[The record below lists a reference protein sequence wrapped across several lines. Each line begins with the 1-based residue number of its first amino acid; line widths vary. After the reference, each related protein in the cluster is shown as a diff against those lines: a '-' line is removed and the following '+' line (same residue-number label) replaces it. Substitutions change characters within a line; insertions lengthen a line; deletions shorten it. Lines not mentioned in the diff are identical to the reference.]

1 MNKKSKPETLCLG
14 FILISALICFIAI
27 STCNTSFSTEDSV
40 QVSSLLNENSVR
52 NDVTADP
59 DGYLNGKW
67 NIWEFV
73 GDFFS
78 NMFE

>member
-1 MNKKSKPETLCLG
+1 MNKKSKTETLCLG

-27 STCNTSFSTEDSV
+27 STCNTSYSTKDYV
-40 QVSSLLNENSVR
+40 QVSSSLNENTNDS
-52 NDVTADP
+52 DVTADP

-78 NMFE
+78 GMLE